1 MNVEI
6 VTTGTELLL
15 GEIVDTNAAYIAR
28 QLREVGVNLFY
39 KTTVGDNQARLAE
52 VLQHGLIR
60 SDIILVTGGLGPT
73 VDDITREAVAEA
85 TGLSLELRDELV
97 THLRTMFAN
106 WGRDLTENNL
116 RQAYLPVGA
125 TIVPNPIGTAVGFIV
140 VASDGAIIC
149 MPGVP
154 REMKRMMA
162 DHVLP
167 YLQER
172 MGDKAGVIRTRLLHV
187 AGVGES
193 AIDDRIA
200 HLMTSGNP
208 TVGLAAHMGQVDVRI
223 AARAG
228 TAEEADALIAPVE
241 AEIRERLARWIYGI
255 DDETLGGVIARRLR
269 QGETTLALLE
279 TNTSGRIAAF
289 FREQDHDVMRAVLQ
303 VDTVEAAAR
312 LLELHDGLHIDEA
325 SAQSAAARL
334 RDHAHA
340 GYALVLLGTSDPA
353 EGFWSASRGE
363 SWLGLATPAH
373 VYAERFL
380 VGGADEY
387 SAQWLA
393 MNSLSFLR
401 RHLD

>member
-15 GEIVDTNAAYIAR
+15 GEIVDTNAAHIAR

-60 SDIILVTGGLGPT
+60 SDVIIVTGGLGPT

-85 TGLSLELRDELV
+85 TGLSLELHDELV
-97 THLRTMFAN
+97 AHLRNMFAA

-116 RQAYLPVGA
+116 RQANLPLGA
-125 TIVPNPIGTAVGFIV
+125 TIIPNPIGTAVGFIV
-140 VASDGAIIC
+140 ESAHGAIIC
-149 MPGVP
+149 LPGVP

-187 AGVGES
+187 AGIGES

-208 TVGLAAHMGQVDVRI
+208 TVGLAAHLGQVDVRI

-228 TAEEADALIAPVE
+228 TAQEAEALIAPVE
-241 AEIRERLARWIYGI
+241 AEIQEKLGRWIYGI

-269 QGETTLALLE
+269 QGAATLALLE

-289 FREQDHDVMRAVLQ
+289 FREPDHDVLRAVLQ
-303 VDTVEAAAR
+303 AETAEAAAR
-312 LLELHDGLHIDEA
+312 QLELHEGLHIDET
-325 SAQSAAARL
+325 SARNAAVQL
-334 RDHAHA
+334 RDHAHSS
-340 GYALVLLGTSDPA
+340 YALVLLGSSDPG
-353 EGFWSASRGE
+353 EGFWSANRGE
-363 SWLGLATPAH
+363 SWLGLATPGH
-373 VYAERFL
+373 VYAERYQ
-380 VGGADEY
+380 VGGADEF

-393 MNSLSFLR
+393 IYSLSFLR